1 MRFRHGTVNHQNFLF
16 SMKESK
22 DDYYIVAYNLV
33 RNLLTGLAKRS
44 KVFCSQ
50 KYGFVDYPFTYRE
63 RQLDS
68 ILLPELSQLCK
79 GLVFAEYPIIRNS
92 RKKGYEAEDSKGR
105 IDYWCIYKDYSF
117 SIEVKH
123 SYHNLYSNNTK
134 DETIHRWDVMNNYQH
149 ISSRKD
155 LGNFIERTKGI
166 ICLSVH
172 FVTIESGKV
181 PDDGL
186 LSDYKNKEQDILV
199 RLYDDLKSI
208 TEPDFMA
215 SWEIDEKMVKQLPY
229 EGLSYPGLIL
239 AAKFYKPI
247 NHKGSKEF
255 EKITQKL

>member
-1 MRFRHGTVNHQNFLF
+1 MRFRHGTVNHQDFLF
-16 SMKESK
+16 SMKESQ
-22 DDYYIVAYNLV
+22 DEYYIAAYNLV

-79 GLVFAEYPIIRNS
+79 GLVFAEYPITRNS
-92 RKKGYEAEDSKGR
+92 RKKGYEADDSKGR
-105 IDYWCIYKDYSF
+105 IDYWCIFKDYSF

-123 SYHNLYSNNTK
+123 SYHNLQSNKTK
-134 DETIHRWDVMNNYQH
+134 DETMHRWDVMNNYQH

-155 LGNFIERTKGI
+155 LRNFIERTKGI

-172 FVTIESGKV
+172 FVTIESGKE
-181 PDDGL
+181 PDDAL
-186 LSDYKNKEQDILV
+186 LADYKNKEQSILV
-199 RLYDDLKSI
+199 RLYDDLNSI
-208 TEPDFMA
+208 AEPDFMA
-215 SWEIDEKMVKQLPY
+215 SWEIDENMVKQLPF
-229 EGLSYPGLIL
+229 EDVSYPGLIL

-247 NHKGSKEF
+247 SHKGSKEY
-255 EKITQKL
+255 KK